1 MKLQQERVQLTAVA
15 VQQGWAA
22 QLDRDIAAARRA
34 VSTLKERA
42 LFTTARELRELEDK
56 ARRLDGLIA
65 QHSEDRAAAALV
77 WTDTRRAAL
86 VREAEW
92 ERGAR
97 GLVLAHKTA
106 DERRRWAVGLFTESG
121 KVDLAR
127 RRGAAAVAIN
137 KHLTAVGR
145 PPPAGSALAVLAA
158 HAPSRTLTA
167 ASGSLMELAAPPVP
181 STAKGA

>member
-77 WTDTRRAAL
+77 FMNVIITRP
-86 VREAEW
+86 W
-92 ERGAR
+92 
-97 GLVLAHKTA
+97 
-106 DERRRWAVGLFTESG
+106 
-121 KVDLAR
+121 
-127 RRGAAAVAIN
+127 AVAI
-137 KHLTAVGR
+137 TCDG
-145 PPPAGSALAVLAA
+145 
-158 HAPSRTLTA
+158 TLQ
-167 ASGSLMELAAPPVP
+167 LINR
-181 STAKGA
+181 